1 MGSRRLNNHV
11 RPAFTLV
18 ELVMCMVLMAI
29 FTAIAAPRYAQS
41 IAHYRVDVAARR
53 LAGDLNWARTLART
67 SSSSQSVVFNTIT
80 STYTLSN
87 ISNPDNPSQTYS
99 VNLLG
104 DPYKATLSS
113 ASFNGS
119 TTLSFDGFG
128 TPSATGTAVLT
139 CGSATKTITV
149 NADDGAVSVQ

>member
-1 MGSRRLNNHV
+1 MGSVRLKYHV
-11 RPAFTLV
+11 PAAFTLV
-18 ELVMCMVLMAI
+18 EMVMCMVIMVI
-29 FTAIAAPRYAQS
+29 FTAIAAPKYAQS
-41 IAHYRVDVAARR
+41 IANYRVDVAAKR

-67 SSSSQSVVFNTIT
+67 SSTSQSVVFNSTS

-87 ISNPDNPSQTYS
+87 INNPDNPSQIYS

-104 DPYKATLSS
+104 DPYKSTMTSV
-113 ASFNGS
+113 SFNGA
-119 TTLSFDGFG
+119 TTLTFDGFG
-128 TPSATGTAVLT
+128 TPSASGTAVLT